1 LISAKQQM
9 TDSQHLFRKRLRLA
23 LLIGFHVV
31 VCCVSLVYISSY
43 KYPIGFSPQP
53 FHVFYDPAQLF
64 HAVIVVAAFALVAS
78 FFVLAGFSFGYLVGF
93 FFFTMILGYLWLN
106 CFTDLNYDHRLAGLS
121 AAASA
126 VAFLLPALFIS
137 SPVHQIYTLTARS
150 FDRLLTSILILGIA
164 TIAIGAIYNFR
175 IVSFENMYEYR
186 GKMNNPAFVR
196 YLVTIV
202 SNALLPFAFA
212 GFVAR
217 KARWRAAA
225 VLALLLIFYPITL
238 SKTAFFAPFWL
249 VAALVLSR
257 IFEARI
263 TVILLLLGPMLA
275 GLALGTVLAAHAAFF
290 FSTVNFR
297 MIAIPS
303 VAMDVY
309 NDFFSRHELTHFC
322 QISIL
327 KQIMGCPYQE
337 QLSIVMQRA
346 YRLGNF
352 NASLFATEGIASVGL
367 FFAPLTVL
375 MCGFVIALGNR
386 LSAGLPARF
395 ILISGALLPQIL
407 LNVPLTTALLTH
419 GAAIL
424 FLLWYVT
431 PRAMFEADNRAEPF
445 ADDRSANIKAN
456 SQTTT

>member
-1 LISAKQQM
+1 MSTKRQM
-9 TDSQHLFRKRLRLA
+9 TDSQRQLRKHLRLA
-23 LLIGFHVV
+23 FLIGFHIV
-31 VCCVSLVYISSY
+31 VCCVSLIYISNY
-43 KYPIGFSPQP
+43 KYPMGFAPQP
-53 FHVFYDPAQLF
+53 FHIFYDPAQLF
-64 HAVIVVAAFALVAS
+64 HASIVVAAFALVAS
-78 FFVLAGFSFGYLVGF
+78 FFVLADFSFGYLVGF

-126 VAFLLPALFIS
+126 VAFLL
-137 SPVHQIYTLTARS
+137 
-150 FDRLLTSILILGIA
+150 TSILILCIA

-175 IVSFENMYEYR
+175 IVALENIYDYR
-186 GKMNNPAFVR
+186 EKLDTPAFVR
-196 YLVTIV
+196 YLVTII

-212 GFVAR
+212 GFVAI

-225 VLALLLIFYPITL
+225 VLGLLLFFYPITL

-249 VAALVLSR
+249 IAVLVLSK

-275 GLALGTVLAAHAAFF
+275 GLAMSALLAARAAFY

-327 KQIMGCPYQE
+327 KQIMPCPYQE
-337 QLSIVMQRA
+337 QLSIVMQQA

-352 NASLFATEGIASVGL
+352 NASLFATEGIASVGS
-367 FFAPLTVL
+367 FYAPLTVL
-375 MCGFVIALGNR
+375 VCGFVFALGNR
-386 LSAGLPARF
+386 LSAGLPSSF
-395 ILISGALLPQIL
+395 ILISGALFPQTL

-419 GAAIL
+419 GAGFL
-424 FLLWYVT
+424 FLLWYIT
-431 PRAMFEADNRAEPF
+431 PRAMFDADNRAEPF
-445 ADDRSANIKAN
+445 GNDSPVNIEAGGHAPA
-456 SQTTT
+456 